1 MDEKFLLSQPV
12 PGISELGLT
21 VNCTMKK
28 PGKKNK
34 PPVTGKNDRA
44 GKLMKTV
51 AHRVRV
57 ARSRRGLTR
66 KNLAYH
72 SGISERYLA
81 QVENGEANISLALL
95 ARIAEALGVSIE
107 SLLPIESNCSIQHER
122 LGRLINLMDADTQE
136 KAYQVLTDAFGKHR
150 GEKRTGVALIGLRG
164 AGKTTLGEHLARHH
178 KVPFVRL
185 DEVISKLA
193 GLEMGEL
200 ISLTG
205 QSVFRRYE
213 AEALQK
219 TMHDYRYVVVEAGG
233 SLVSEAETYK
243 LLREHFFTV
252 WIRALP
258 EDHMSRV
265 TAQGDLRPMDGHL
278 QPMQDLKRI
287 LTERAADYA
296 LADYELMTSGRS
308 IDACLSDLVEVSTL
322 YLQKNR

>member
-1 MDEKFLLSQPV
+1 
-12 PGISELGLT
+12 
-21 VNCTMKK
+21 MKK
-28 PGKKNK
+28 PGKKK
-34 PPVTGKNDRA
+34 IPATGTKDRA
-44 GKLMKTV
+44 GKLMAAV
-51 AHRVRV
+51 AQQVR
-57 ARSRRGLTR
+57 ATRSRRGLTR
-66 KNLAYH
+66 KNLAHH

-81 QVENGEANISLALL
+81 QVENGEANVSLALL
-95 ARIAEALGVSIE
+95 VRIAEALGVSIE
-107 SLLPIESNCSIQHER
+107 SLLPTENNCSILHER
-122 LGRLINLMDADTQE
+122 LAKLVESLDAESQE
-136 KAYQVLTDAFGKHR
+136 KAYQVLTEALGEFA

-164 AGKTTLGEHLARHH
+164 SGKSTLGEHLARHH
-178 KVPFVRL
+178 KIPFVRL

-219 TMHDYRYVVVEAGG
+219 TLHDYRYVVVEAGG

-278 QPMQDLKRI
+278 QPMQDLKQI
-287 LTERAADYA
+287 LSERAADYA

-308 IDACLSDLVEVSTL
+308 IDSCLTDLVEISAP
-322 YLQKNR
+322 YLQENR